1 MLQKT
6 KGIVLHTLKYND
18 TSIIVDMYT
27 ELSGR
32 ASFLV
37 AVPRSRKAAVK
48 SVLFQPLSFIEFE
61 ADYRPNA
68 TLYRIKEAKSF
79 IPFLLF
85 PMTRINLQWH
95 FSCQS
100 SSIGQF
106 GRRQRIVLCSLICNI
121 QLFGWMS
128 VGRFCQFSS
137 GVFDE
142 TFPLFGALP

>member
-37 AVPRSRKAAVK
+37 TVPRSRKAAVK
-48 SVLFQPLSFIEFE
+48 SVLFQPLSFIELE

-68 TLYRIKEAKSF
+68 TLYRVTEAKSF
-79 IPFLLF
+79 YPF
-85 PMTRINLQWH
+85 
-95 FSCQS
+95 
-100 SSIGQF
+100 SSIPYDPYK
-106 GRRQRIVLCSLICNI
+106 SSMA
-121 QLFGWMS
+121 LFLS
-128 VGRFCQFSS
+128 EFPVSYTHLRAH
-137 GVFDE
+137 E
-142 TFPLFGALP
+142 T

>member
-37 AVPRSRKAAVK
+37 TVPRSRKAAVK
-48 SVLFQPLSFIEFE
+48 SVLFQPLSFIELE

-68 TLYRIKEAKSF
+68 TLYRVKEAKSF
-79 IPFLLF
+79 YPF
-85 PMTRINLQWH
+85 
-95 FSCQS
+95 
-100 SSIGQF
+100 SSIPYDPYKSAMALRSF
-106 GRRQRIVLCSLICNI
+106 FTELSGRRRRTVRYLLICNI
-121 QLFGWMS
+121 PSFGWMS
-128 VGRFCQFSS
+128 V
-137 GVFDE
+137 E
-142 TFPLFGALP
+142 TALPIFIWCS